1 MKFGCL
7 YYADSE
13 NIGDDIQTYAQRRF
27 LPQVDY
33 WVDRESLNTFVPDA
47 EERVAMIM
55 NAWFMYSPQNWP
67 PTPYILPLFVS
78 THFSQYHVQ
87 WLKTAEKKYEFARQ
101 YLVQNAPIGCR
112 DASTMEHLRKLGIE
126 AYFSGCLTLTL
137 PEFPDVQPEDV
148 ICLVDVPAQVEEYV
162 RSKGYQV
169 RVMTHQQDTLRSKSI
184 RERMEQAESCLKQ
197 YQSARCVIT
206 TRLHCALPSTG
217 LQTPVLVLYSDSY
230 EERFRALKD
239 FFHTTDIQ
247 TFLDGAWDAF
257 LECPQSKGTQYL
269 PYREKLIRTCSDFVR
284 RAAAMPSEF
293 SVPNRNGQQ
302 REAARFR
309 QMIER
314 ETYLAQIRQLSEAY
328 QEHETYIRRLE
339 SSRTELQTMNG
350 EYASQIQ
357 QLRDENERVTERLGS
372 QLRQLSSELDY
383 EKHRCAE
390 LQEYN
395 GRLRNL
401 RASLLSVLR
410 EETDDTTGGFFG

>member
-33 WVDRESLNTFVPDA
+33 WVDRESLNTFVPDS

-162 RSKGYQV
+162 RSKGYPV
-169 RVMTHQQDTLRSKSI
+169 RVMTHQQDTLHSKSI
-184 RERMEQAESCLKQ
+184 RERMEQA
-197 YQSARCVIT
+197 
-206 TRLHCALPSTG
+206 
-217 LQTPVLVLYSDSY
+217 
-230 EERFRALKD
+230 
-239 FFHTTDIQ
+239 
-247 TFLDGAWDAF
+247 
-257 LECPQSKGTQYL
+257 
-269 PYREKLIRTCSDFVR
+269 
-284 RAAAMPSEF
+284 
-293 SVPNRNGQQ
+293 
-302 REAARFR
+302 
-309 QMIER
+309 
-314 ETYLAQIRQLSEAY
+314 
-328 QEHETYIRRLE
+328 
-339 SSRTELQTMNG
+339 
-350 EYASQIQ
+350 
-357 QLRDENERVTERLGS
+357 
-372 QLRQLSSELDY
+372 
-383 EKHRCAE
+383 
-390 LQEYN
+390 
-395 GRLRNL
+395 
-401 RASLLSVLR
+401 
-410 EETDDTTGGFFG
+410 